1 MTTEAPVPPAIQ
13 GRDLRALS
21 WWLIEEVVAGRMV
34 APAGGLVASVMRIL
48 ITLGP
53 EPLSKESALREA
65 ALIGRVMG
73 GQPPR
78 DAEEWAL
85 AESLFA
91 PVALAEFRRWEARG
105 GVTV

>member
-1 MTTEAPVPPAIQ
+1 
-13 GRDLRALS
+13 
-21 WWLIEEVVAGRMV
+21 MV
-34 APAGGLVASVMRIL
+34 APAGGLVATVMRIL

-53 EPLSKESALREA
+53 EPLSKEGALREA

-85 AESLFA
+85 AESIFEA
-91 PVALAEFRRWEARG
+91 DAVAEFRRWEERDAARG
-105 GVTV
+105 